1 MQLSNLN
8 NVRSWAHI
16 LVLLAAW
23 SALAGHAGDQ
33 PLTLRAA
40 IALTLEHNPDVQSA
54 GFALRVQEAR
64 TRQAGLRPAPTLEVD
79 VENLAGSGDFAGA
92 DAAETTFALAQ
103 IIELGGKRAAR
114 MTAAQFGRDVIGVEQ
129 QAAQLDVLA
138 EVTRRF
144 IHVAADQEQIVMT
157 RAATE
162 LAQQTVDAVDMRVKA
177 AKSPT
182 AELSRARIALAR
194 AQVDEEHAEH
204 ELLTSRRKLAAM
216 WGAEKLQFGAISADF
231 YTMPVPVTFAHLEN
245 RLQASPDFLRF
256 VSEARL
262 RDAEIRLAQTQ
273 RTPDIKLSGGVRR
286 LESSDDHAVVI
297 GFSMPLFTR
306 DQAAPGIAEA
316 QALRGRTEAQRRA
329 AENRAKAQLFGLYQ
343 ELLHAITETELLRD
357 NVLPE
362 MEKILKATRYAYE
375 RGRYGYLEWVA
386 TQREFIDIQRSL
398 IDAATKAHNYH
409 TEIERLTGEPFS
421 VDNG

>member
-16 LVLLAAW
+16 LVLIAAW
-23 SALAGHAGDQ
+23 SALAGHASDR

-64 TRQAGLRPAPTLEVD
+64 SRQAGLGPVPTLEVD
-79 VENLAGSGDFAGA
+79 MENFASSGDFAGV
-92 DAAETTFALAQ
+92 DTAETTFALAQ
-103 IIELGGKRAAR
+103 TIELGGKRAAR
-114 MTAAQFGRDVIGVEQ
+114 LAAAHLGRDVISVEQ

-144 IHVAADQEQIVMT
+144 THVAADQEQIVLT
-157 RAATE
+157 RSATE
-162 LAQQTVDAVDMRVKA
+162 LARQTIAAVELRVKA
-177 AKSPT
+177 GKSPFT
-182 AELSRARIALAR
+182 ELSRAKIVLAR

-216 WGAEKLQFGAISADF
+216 WGAEKLEFGAISADF
-231 YTMPVPVTFAHLEN
+231 YRMPIPVPFAHLEK

-256 VSEARL
+256 VSEARM
-262 RDAEIRLAQTQ
+262 RDAEIRLAQAQ

-286 LESSDDHAVVI
+286 LEDSDDHAVVI
-297 GFSMPLFTR
+297 GFSMPLFSR
-306 DQAAPGIAEA
+306 SQAAPGIAEA

-329 AENRAKAQLFGLYQ
+329 AENRVRAQLFELSQ
-343 ELLHAITETELLRD
+343 ELQHAISETELLRD
-357 NVLPE
+357 KVLPE
-362 MEKILKATRYAYE
+362 MKKILKETRAAYE
-375 RGRYGYLEWVA
+375 RGRYGYLEWIA
-386 TQREFIDIQRSL
+386 TQREFIDVQRSL

-409 TEIERLTGEPFS
+409 AEIERLTGEAFS